1 MTSIKRGA
9 PIFLRLNF
17 FFFLIGITLVL
28 SGCTSE
34 PSSAPSPDN
43 LAEAVDIPPHAL
55 TAFVSFLENEIEIQ
69 IDQHCVP
76 GLAITLVHDGQ
87 IAWTRGFG
95 TADRERGTPVRADT
109 RFQVAS
115 ISKSLTAL
123 GELKQ
128 VDAGLPAE
136 RCPIRLGCRFADH
149 VLKVTEAPQEHSN
162 LVAPLFLLPFLS
174 WALSSAAAGAIE
186 INETKGSALSV
197 LTPGGLREQTGSWPE
212 IASVRLRLFS
222 VNALPKPYPTAKRID
237 LHPSDQITLA
247 AFATRTLA
255 PETEERRRF
264 GAGGREE

>member
-1 MTSIKRGA
+1 M
-9 PIFLRLNF
+9 N
-17 FFFLIGITLVL
+17 L
-28 SGCTSE
+28 S
-34 PSSAPSPDN
+34 
-43 LAEAVDIPPHAL
+43 
-55 TAFVSFLENEIEIQ
+55 
-69 IDQHCVP
+69 
-76 GLAITLVHDGQ
+76 
-87 IAWTRGFG
+87 
-95 TADRERGTPVRADT
+95 
-109 RFQVAS
+109 
-115 ISKSLTAL
+115 L
-123 GELKQ
+123 GEFQDLARKASRGVGFAWGEADEIGQAARWLAAQQQPAGEALAVLLTQ

-186 INETKGSALSV
+186 IDETKGSALS
-197 LTPGGLREQTGSWPE
+197 GLNPQGLSEQTGSWPE
-212 IASVRLRLFS
+212 IASVRLRLVS

-264 GAGGREE
+264 GAGGREA